1 MRTLIAAGCAVML
14 VTGAASAKT
23 YQLTYTGKKLSR
35 AEGAKAI
42 KGVNR
47 VILVLDS
54 ATPYPKS
61 TCFNLPLTDLAS
73 LTDGVDTLA
82 SLAASGYVLSA
93 PTSSISL
100 CTDARG
106 KQIVSWQI
114 VFEFDAPPQGG
125 AEGAEFGLVSYST
138 PLEHGGYYDEADF
151 RTQHKKNGRIDQ
163 HADDNVMAAGTWRYK
178 VLD

>member
-1 MRTLIAAGCAVML
+1 MRTLIAAACAVML

-23 YQLTYTGKKLSR
+23 YQLTYVGKKLTR
-35 AEGAKAI
+35 ADDRNALRGAK
-42 KGVNR
+42 R
-47 VILVLDS
+47 LILVLES
-54 ATPYPKS
+54 ATPYRKS

-82 SLAASGYVLSA
+82 SLAASGYILSA

-100 CTDARG
+100 CTDDRG

-114 VFEFDAPPQGG
+114 VFEFSAPPQGG
-125 AEGAEFGLVSYST
+125 AEGAEYYLVSYST
-138 PLEHGGYYDEADF
+138 PLEHGGYSDEVDF
-151 RTQHKKNGRIDQ
+151 RTQHKKNGRINQ
-163 HADDNVMAAGTWRYK
+163 HADYNVVTAGTWRYK